1 MKFGQNPKKQWRSSA
16 ELNRNYNTLNRHL
29 NRLMILDHVWTRL
42 IGNKAKFWVL
52 KAVQG
57 QTLYVQVKISVAKNE
72 LIARRYQ
79 LINELNKYFDE
90 PWIQKIEIQ

>member
-16 ELNRNYNTLNRHL
+16 ELDRSYNALNRRL

-42 IGNKAKFWVL
+42 VGNKAKFWVL

-57 QTLYVQVKISVAKNE
+57 DTLYVQAKVSVAKNE
-72 LIARRYQ
+72 LVARRVQ
-79 LINELNKYFDE
+79 LMAEMNKHFDE
-90 PWIQKIEIQ
+90 PWIKKIDIQ